1 MGKYLKLEPGKSV
14 TLFEKDNMK
23 LKDMQNIVGGYIEHV
38 YANRN
43 FEKNNIAIWLNEE
56 GKLEKLAPAIVLK
69 NGNEIV
75 DVFVGTILFTS
86 VNDEGK
92 TVPLNDE
99 QIKIVSEELK
109 DTLYVSDG
117 IKSYKVHILRYK

>member
-1 MGKYLKLEPGKSV
+1 MGKYLKLEPGKSI

-38 YANRN
+38 YANHN
-43 FEKNNIAIWLNEE
+43 FEKNNIDIWLNEE
-56 GKLEKLAPAIVLK
+56 GKLEKLAPTIILK

-86 VNDEGK
+86 VNDEGE
-92 TVPLNDE
+92 TIPLNDE
-99 QIKIVSEELK
+99 QIKIISEELK
-109 DTLYVSDG
+109 DISYVYNG
-117 IKSYKVHILRYK
+117 TESYKVYVLKCQ

>member
-43 FEKNNIAIWLNEE
+43 FEKNNIDIWLNEK
-56 GKLEKLAPAIVLK
+56 GKLEKLAPAIILK

-86 VNDEGK
+86 VNDEGE